1 MESHA
6 VALAGRSPIHASMLP
21 WHPCIHGPA
30 GLARPLWV
38 EGEAWAAALKPRAR
52 RLENRRFP
60 HLENSLIPPQ
70 FSPLYSRL
78 VFGQKCRGTRVSLR
92 SIETYDV
99 KVRCLFAS
107 APALV

>member
-1 MESHA
+1 
-6 VALAGRSPIHASMLP
+6 ML
-21 WHPCIHGPA
+21 HGIHGPA
-30 GLARPLWV
+30 GLARPLGV
-38 EGEAWAAALKPRAR
+38 EAEAWAAALKPRAR

-60 HLENSLIPPQ
+60 HLENSSIPPR

-99 KVRCLFAS
+99 KVRLLFAS